1 VWVGHSYVPADFVVV
16 ETGGDENAPIILG
29 WPFLRTAKAIIY
41 TNDAKI
47 YFTIKGRKEIFTF
60 KNKTLQ
66 SPAHPQKA
74 YIYEDKTAQKKTNRR
89 RNKTKQSPI
98 ESVKMI
104 NTVHI
109 EYDHL
114 LISPY
119 LLKQDDLGVLTI
131 ECTINQRIFHKTFYD
146 TGSGV
151 NIMVKVTY
159 EYLFSKEP
167 LYPTYVPLHM
177 ADQTLWFLE
186 GIAKDV
192 MVQIHDHY
200 VPSEFMVLE
209 MGEE

>member
-1 VWVGHSYVPADFVVV
+1 VVV
-16 ETGGDENAPIILG
+16 EIGSDKKSPIILG
-29 WPFLRTAKAIIY
+29 RPFLRTTKAIIY
-41 TNDAKI
+41 IDDSKI
-47 YFTIKGRKEIFTF
+47 YFTIKGRKERFTF

-66 SPAHPQKA
+66 SPAHTQKA
-74 YIYEDKTAQKKTNRR
+74 YTYKIVEKKTNKW

-104 NTVHI
+104 NIVHT

-119 LLKQDDLGVLTI
+119 LLKQDDPGVPTI
-131 ECTINQRIFHKTFYD
+131 ECMINQRIFHKTFCN
-146 TGSGV
+146 TRLGV
-151 NIMVKVTY
+151 NIMAKVTY

-167 LYPTYVPLHM
+167 LYPTYVQLQM
-177 ADQTLWFLE
+177 ADQTFRFPE

-200 VPSEFMVLE
+200 VPTNFMVLD
-209 MGEE
+209 MGEEEI